1 MYNFLDLS
9 KTGASQIL
17 KKLSMLYE
25 LELSEQSSK
34 AKAETR
40 AWWTGCAQT
49 RVWGSGMMECK
60 SSRSERKAGFQITS
74 HLGISSAKE
83 SKRIARP
90 KVSKII

>member
-1 MYNFLDLS
+1 MYNFLDVS
-9 KTGASQIL
+9 KTGTSQIL
-17 KKLSMLYE
+17 KKLSMSYE

-40 AWWTGCAQT
+40 AWWAGCAHT

-60 SSRSERKAGFQITS
+60 CSCSERKKGFQITS

-83 SKRIARP
+83 SKRIARS
-90 KVSKII
+90 KMSKII